1 MDNTGLSEL
10 TWPSLTTIDLG
21 SAERA
26 RIAAELLID
35 RIEGLEHEPRIVCV
49 EPRLVVR
56 ASSGVSGRG

>member
-1 MDNTGLSEL
+1 MDNTGLAEL

-26 RIAAELLID
+26 RVAAELLVKRID
-35 RIEGLEHEPRIVCV
+35 DPDRPHSTVKV

-56 ASSGVSGRG
+56 ASSGTGEAQ